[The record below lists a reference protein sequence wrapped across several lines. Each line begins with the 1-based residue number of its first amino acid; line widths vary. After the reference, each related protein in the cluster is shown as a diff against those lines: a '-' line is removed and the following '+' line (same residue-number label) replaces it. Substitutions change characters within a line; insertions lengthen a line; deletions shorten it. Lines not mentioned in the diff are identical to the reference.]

1 MIQRT
6 AQMLLCTLCCL
17 AGAPTAQAEVQTTPQ
32 QQVSDAFIRSAVS
45 LMEYT
50 QAVEGE
56 APTILATTMLDAA
69 LGLTPDNTEAWAMRV
84 ELARATP
91 DAEDDE
97 SALVRY
103 LATGV
108 RDDRASYD
116 LIRLRL
122 AKSNTLD
129 AQLRSLTEL
138 LESDAGKT
146 IASSLRSRL
155 AMLASSMGRELL
167 DEPARRKWAIEAARS
182 DPANADAAQAMLDLV
197 TELGGDDVRRGTAMV
212 NLVRAL
218 PLKPGPRLQLAALL
232 ADHGAYETAASQYQ
246 IVATRLSQGPL
257 QLADYITWAQCLAI
271 GGQDE
276 VARQLINEFEQAL
289 NQPSADQ
296 QNQGE
301 DAEPFEPAPLPMSLA
316 LVRLALLD
324 QDAEAAQPVFDGI
337 ADRLR
342 EASQSAEEQAAKTDA
357 ADQLALLAAVFAP
370 DLEQAARIVAEHDQA
385 EDSTPWVHTIAEGWL
400 ALRRGETDQAKDL
413 LGQVNEKHALA
424 SCGLALAVGED
435 AAGKAR
441 LLQDVI
447 RDLPAA
453 SPASL
458 AAGRALKKLDQ
469 TPRPTTTGRALL
481 NLMSKYP
488 RAFWAVDLERS
499 PWLAVR
505 LSIDPPRV
513 KPLEPFEAEV
523 TVWNSTNFPLS
534 IGENSPIQPN
544 AIVLLKATTSGQ
556 ALPTPGPIVI
566 DLQRRFSL
574 AAGERMIFK
583 TRLDYHQFGILRQNN
598 PGRTFVFDAKL
609 IVNPQI
615 NRSGIWKPAGIG
627 KSAEVRNGLVQD
639 RGTTAQAI
647 DTWIEQLDSTIPIDR
662 LEALRRLAALSP
674 GSQPD
679 LVTPELL
686 ARVRPKLIEQWNKG
700 DAKTRAWILVNAR
713 PIEQEGAAYPQLAE
727 LATQSDEELVWLAL
741 LSTHANTP
749 GSELL
754 SAAVAR
760 QDLPEVARFGERL
773 RRLLREIE
781 ALREASEQNQENDQD
796 ELDGLGGQ
804 QGDLIEP

>member
-1 MIQRT
+1 
-6 AQMLLCTLCCL
+6 MLLCTLCCL
-17 AGAPTAQAEVQTTPQ
+17 AGAQAAHAEVQTSTQ

-50 QAVEGE
+50 QAVDSE
-56 APTILATTMLDAA
+56 APPILATTMLDAA
-69 LGLTPDNTEAWAMRV
+69 LALTPNNAEAWAMRV

-91 DAEDDE
+91 DIEDDE

-129 AQLRSLTEL
+129 AQLSALVEL
-138 LESDAGKT
+138 LESEAGK
-146 IASSLRSRL
+146 ALAPSLRSRL

-167 DEPARRKWAIEAARS
+167 DEQARRRWAVEAARS

-197 TELGGDDVRRGTAMV
+197 IELGGDDVRRGTAMV

-232 ADHGAYETAASQYQ
+232 ADHGAYETAASQYRV
-246 IVATRLSQGPL
+246 VATRLSRGPL
-257 QLADYITWAQCLAI
+257 QLADYIVWAQCLAI
-271 GGQDE
+271 SGQDE

-289 NQPSADQ
+289 NQPPAEQ
-296 QNQGE
+296 AGE
-301 DAEPFEPAPLPMSLA
+301 EASEPIDPAPLPMGLA

-324 QDAEAAQPVFDGI
+324 QDAEAAQPVFDAI
-337 ADRLR
+337 AQRLR
-342 EASQSAEEQAAKTDA
+342 TASQSAEDEAAKTDA

-370 DLEQAARIVAEHDQA
+370 SLDQAGQIVAEHAQA
-385 EDSTPWVHTIAEGWL
+385 EGSTPWVHSIAEGWL
-400 ALRRGETDQAKDL
+400 ALRRGEMDQAKAL
-413 LGQVNEKHALA
+413 LGPVAEKHGLA
-424 SCGLALAVGED
+424 SCGLALAVGVD

-441 LLQDVI
+441 RLQEVMQ
-447 RDLPAA
+447 DLPAA

-469 TPRPTTTGRALL
+469 APSPTTTGRALL

-488 RAFWAVDLERS
+488 RAFWEVDLERS

-534 IGENSPIQPN
+534 IGENRPIHPN
-544 AIVLLKATTSGQ
+544 AIILLKATTSGQ

-574 AAGERMIFK
+574 APGERLILK
-583 TRLDYHQFGILRQNN
+583 TRLDYHQFGVLRHTN

-615 NRSGIWKPAGIG
+615 NRAGVWQPAGIG

-639 RGTTAQAI
+639 RGTTAKAI
-647 DTWIEQLDSTIPIDR
+647 EDWIEKIDSAIPVER

-674 GSQPD
+674 SAQPD

-713 PIEQEGAAYPQLAE
+713 PIDQEGAAYPQLAE
-727 LATQSDEELVWLAL
+727 LATQSDEALVWLAL

-749 GSELL
+749 DSELL
-754 SAAVAR
+754 SAAIAR

-773 RRLLREIE
+773 RRLLREVE
-781 ALREASEQNQENDQD
+781 ALREASEQNQENGQSGQD
-796 ELDGLGGQ
+796 PQ
-804 QGDLIEP
+804 